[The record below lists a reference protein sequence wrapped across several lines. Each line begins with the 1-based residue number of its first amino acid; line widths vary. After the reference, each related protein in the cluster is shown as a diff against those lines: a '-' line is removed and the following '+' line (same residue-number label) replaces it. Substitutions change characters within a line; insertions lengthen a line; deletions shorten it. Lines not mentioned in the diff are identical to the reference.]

1 VNPVRNEK
9 EEDLDTMKEL
19 NKTKDILEEEREKL
33 LKQKRDLISMN
44 KKKVD
49 QIRNLR

>member
-1 VNPVRNEK
+1 MNPVRNEK

>member
-33 LKQKRDLISMN
+33 LKHRRDLISMN